1 MVNSQTLEGHWNQVR
16 GAVLEEWGQI
26 TNDDLQKVQGN
37 AERLVGVIQQK
48 AGVSREK
55 VEAFLDKAVQDS
67 QSAVERTS
75 EAARQA
81 SEAVREQYDQVADQ
95 VTAGY
100 REAETAVRQR
110 PAESVAV
117 AFGAGLIA
125 GVVTTLILKT
135 R

>member
-1 MVNSQTLEGHWNQVR
+1 MVNAQTLEGHWNEIR

-26 TNDDLQKVQGN
+26 TDDDLKKVQGN

-48 AGVSREK
+48 AGVSRQK
-55 VEAFLDKAVQDS
+55 VETFLENAIEESRSSFD
-67 QSAVERTS
+67 RTS

-81 SEAVREQYDQVADQ
+81 SAAVREQYEQVADQ
-95 VTAGY
+95 VASGY
-100 REAETAVRQR
+100 REAETVVRQR

-125 GVVTTLILKT
+125 GAVTTLILKS

>member
-1 MVNSQTLEGHWNQVR
+1 MVNSQTLEGHWNEIR
-16 GAVLEEWGQI
+16 GAVLEEWAQI
-26 TNDDLQKVQGN
+26 TDDDLQKVRGN

-48 AGVSREK
+48 AGESREK
-55 VEAFLDKAVQDS
+55 IEAFLDRAVDES
-67 QSAVERTS
+67 GSSIERTS

-81 SEAVREQYDQVADQ
+81 SEKVRQQYDQVADQ
-95 VTAGY
+95 VTSGY
-100 REAETAVRQR
+100 REAESVVRQR

-125 GVVTTLILKT
+125 GVVTTLVLKT